1 MSYYGNNDRDP
12 KRSRFGGGDGGGL
25 GSYQGS
31 GGGLGSYQGR
41 GGGGGLGSYQGRG
54 GRGGGGGF
62 GRGGGGGGYGGGGR
76 GQGGGSKWGDFR
88 RPETIQVMTNQFKLS
103 NPDATLNYFLQQKWY
118 KYDVTIFDALLRKKK
133 DAEGKFLEPW
143 QYMLVPRQSREGDS
157 KTVDMDDGSNTISRR
172 VLCKLQQRLFGER
185 KVFWVS
191 ANHSVRPG
199 S

>member
-1 MSYYGNNDRDP
+1 MTAI
-12 KRSRFGGGDGGGL
+12 L
-25 GSYQGS
+25 S
-31 GGGLGSYQGR
+31 GPVLVVVMEEDWAVIKEVEEDWAVIKGR

-76 GQGGGSKWGDFR
+76 GQVGGSKWGDFR

-133 DAEGKFLEPW
+133 DAEESFWNRGNMCLCLDKAARVTRKLLTWTTDQIRSAVVSCASFNRDC
-143 QYMLVPRQSREGDS
+143 LVNA
-157 KTVDMDDGSNTISRR
+157 KY
-172 VLCKLQQRLFGER
+172 FG
-185 KVFWVS
+185 
-191 ANHSVRPG
+191 
-199 S
+199 